1 MSWRNN
7 LRQSQVLSGND
18 EFFRIRNTTYDV
30 ESLLSLIGDRDAVVD
45 ACLPPQLAEDLRRR
59 NINAVWVPAILG
71 DGVSDDEIE
80 RQLLIG
86 EGLLWET
93 KKKQKVL
100 LTRDVRFS
108 RKLKSRAILV
118 KYHTTST
125 SMITNQELRKEL
137 KLLRSNEENAK
148 ESLCTPI
155 CSLAN
160 DYRNNGGQ

>member
-1 MSWRNN
+1 MSWRDN
-7 LRQSQVLSGND
+7 LRESEIVSKSD

-30 ESLLSLIGDRDAVVD
+30 ESLLSQIGDRDAVVD

-71 DGVSDDEIE
+71 DGVSDEEIE

-86 EGLLWET
+86 EGLLWEAR
-93 KKKQKVL
+93 KQKVL

-118 KYHTTST
+118 RYRTING
-125 SMITNQELRKEL
+125 SMISDQELRKEL
-137 KLLRSNEENAK
+137 KILRTSEDVEN
-148 ESLCTPI
+148 
-155 CSLAN
+155 
-160 DYRNNGGQ
+160 